1 MLGICIYTVMLGL
14 EGHNIDCIYMD
25 KWALRGHFLSYVDSC
40 GRCIILRQV
49 AMKLHR
55 LYFG

>member
-1 MLGICIYTVMLGL
+1 MLGICIYTVMLRL

-25 KWALRGHFLSYVDSC
+25 KWALRGHFFDPC
-40 GRCIILRQV
+40 GRCIILGQV
-49 AMKLHR
+49 AMKLHM